1 MENLT
6 SIIVAFIGGY
16 FASRIEP
23 TKSKLKKIE
32 MLFDLRIS
40 AAREFNAIFQKY
52 APLNLGE
59 LHDGEIYGKKRWEE
73 IRKDVSKY
81 KAQNGYVFENKAIDK
96 ILDDILLSL
105 DYSADPTYRAL
116 DANGNDA
123 EANAFEEDSYKD
135 TLILMEKAN
144 EMIKKYLFE
153 EANKD
158 VSSLMEWGKRV
169 IKYLFKEA
177 KSLMEKANEMIKKY
191 LSEKSNKA

>member
-1 MENLT
+1 MESLAT
-6 SIIVAFIGGY
+6 ILVAFIGGY

-23 TKSKLKKIE
+23 TKSKLKKTEI
-32 MLFDLRIS
+32 LFGLRVT
-40 AAREFNAIFQKY
+40 ATKEFNAIFQKY

-81 KAQNGYVFENKAIDK
+81 KAQNGYVFENEAIDN

-105 DYSADPTYRAL
+105 DYSTDPKYMAL
-116 DANGNDA
+116 EANGNDA
-123 EANAFEEDSYKD
+123 EANAFEEDSYEY
-135 TLILMEKAN
+135 TLKLMEKAN

-158 VSSLMEWGKRV
+158 TSLMEWGKKM

>member
-1 MENLT
+1 MESLA
-6 SIIVAFIGGY
+6 SILVAFIGGY
-16 FASRIEP
+16 FMSKIEP
-23 TKSKLKKIE
+23 TKSKLKKTEI
-32 MLFDLRIS
+32 LFGLRVT
-40 AAREFNAIFQKY
+40 ATKEFNAIFQKY

-59 LHDGEIYGKKRWEE
+59 LRDGDIYGKKRWEE

-116 DANGNDA
+116 DANGNDG
-123 EANAFEEDSYKD
+123 EANAFEEDCYKD

-153 EANKD
+153 EANK
-158 VSSLMEWGKRV
+158 
-169 IKYLFKEA
+169 A
-177 KSLMEKANEMIKKY
+177 
-191 LSEKSNKA
+191 

>member
-1 MENLT
+1 MESLA
-6 SIIVAFIGGY
+6 SILAAFISGY
-16 FASRIEP
+16 FISKIEP

-59 LHDGEIYGKKRWEE
+59 LHDGEIYGEKRWEE

-81 KAQNGYVFENKAIDK
+81 KAQNGYVFENEAIDK

-116 DANGNDA
+116 EANGNDT
-123 EANAFEEDSYKD
+123 EANASEEDSYKD

-153 EANKD
+153 EAK
-158 VSSLMEWGKRV
+158 
-169 IKYLFKEA
+169 
-177 KSLMEKANEMIKKY
+177 
-191 LSEKSNKA
+191 

>member
-1 MENLT
+1 MESLA
-6 SIIVAFIGGY
+6 SILAAFISGY
-16 FASRIEP
+16 FISKIEP

-32 MLFDLRIS
+32 ILFDLRI
-40 AAREFNAIFQKY
+40 AATREFNAIFQKY

-59 LHDGEIYGKKRWEE
+59 LHDGEIYGEKRWEE

-81 KAQNGYVFENKAIDK
+81 KAQNGYVFENEAIDK

-116 DANGNDA
+116 EANGNDT
-123 EANAFEEDSYKD
+123 EANAFEEDSYKN

-153 EANKD
+153 EAK
-158 VSSLMEWGKRV
+158 
-169 IKYLFKEA
+169 
-177 KSLMEKANEMIKKY
+177 
-191 LSEKSNKA
+191 